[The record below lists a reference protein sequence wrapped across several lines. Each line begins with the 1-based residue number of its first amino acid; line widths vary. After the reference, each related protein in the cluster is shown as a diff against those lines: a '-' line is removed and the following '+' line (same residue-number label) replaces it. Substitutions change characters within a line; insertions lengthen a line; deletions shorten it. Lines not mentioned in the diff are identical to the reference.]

1 MKKPMLLSNN
11 EFDLNDL
18 DFTDM
23 YISVKRD
30 GVRAVVTN
38 EGLKGRSLK
47 KFQNPHL
54 QTFFKDVYEFLP
66 DGVTLDAEIHVE
78 SLPCREIAG
87 ICNSKDKEIPDDMK
101 LYFFGM
107 FDDCLNFLQRNIALT
122 VISKDCMSGDR
133 FEIIPQYSIESPERA
148 QEFFEDALQKGFEG
162 AVLMDGRKHYKQG
175 RVTIR
180 EGIGYKMKPFKEED
194 LPIIGVTE
202 RLENLNESQTNEL
215 GQSFKRN
222 TVDAKKETGIAAAF
236 LCDMGDGV
244 TTKVTITGDEAQR
257 RHIWENQEKYIG
269 MIAVVKS
276 MDYGA
281 KEKLRHPV
289 LVRVKERCET

>member
-1 MKKPMLLSNN
+1 VFANPRLQ
-11 EFDLNDL
+11 EF
-18 DFTDM
+18 FIEV
-23 YISVKRD
+23 Y
-30 GVRAVVTN
+30 
-38 EGLKGRSLK
+38 
-47 KFQNPHL
+47 QN
-54 QTFFKDVYEFLP
+54 LP
-66 DGVTLDAEIHVE
+66 EWVILEAEIHAD
-78 SLPCREIAG
+78 SLSCREIAG

-101 LYFFGM
+101 LYFFGYYHEELS
-107 FDDCLNFLQRNIALT
+107 FYQRILALT
-122 VISKDCMSGDR
+122 IATQEFMSGDKFQVVR
-133 FEIIPQYSIESPERA
+133 QYSIESPERA
-148 QEFFEDALQKGFEG
+148 QQFFEDALSKGFEG
-162 AVLMDGRKHYKQG
+162 AVLMDGRKYYKQG
-175 RVTIR
+175 RVTIK

-236 LCDMGDGV
+236 ICDMGDGV
-244 TTKVTITGDEAQR
+244 TTKVTLTGTEEER
-257 RHIWENQEKYIG
+257 RNIWENREKYIG

-289 LVRVKERCET
+289 LVRVKEKCET